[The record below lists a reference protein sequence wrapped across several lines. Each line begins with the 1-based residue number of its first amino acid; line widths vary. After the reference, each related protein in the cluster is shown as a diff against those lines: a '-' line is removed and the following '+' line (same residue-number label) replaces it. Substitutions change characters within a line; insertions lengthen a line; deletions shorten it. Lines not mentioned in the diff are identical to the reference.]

1 MAEFQARQEEE
12 ARLREEEA
20 KKSGKPPGKAPAPAK
35 KGAKAD
41 DKPQLDVPKLEI
53 PEIKEFEAV
62 SGNKYVRERSFEEI
76 ANTLLDPPKE
86 DEENEAEG
94 GEAAKDA
101 EQEPAPEAKP
111 EANSPPA

>member
-1 MAEFQARQEEE
+1 M
-12 ARLREEEA
+12 
-20 KKSGKPPGKAPAPAK
+20 
-35 KGAKAD
+35 
-41 DKPQLDVPKLEI
+41 PKLEI

-76 ANTLLDPPKE
+76 ANTLLDQPKE

-101 EQEPAPEAKP
+101 EQEPAPEA
-111 EANSPPA
+111 NSPPA

>member
-1 MAEFQARQEEE
+1 M
-12 ARLREEEA
+12 
-20 KKSGKPPGKAPAPAK
+20 
-35 KGAKAD
+35 
-41 DKPQLDVPKLEI
+41 PKLAI

-94 GEAAKDA
+94 GEAPKEA

-111 EANSPPA
+111 EANAPPA